1 MLLVLGCGEA
11 GNTSSNSSTGA
22 AGSGGSLPDGGGT
35 GGSGS
40 GTCTW
45 PSTIDENAFFPA
57 GIPHEDGGSPGLP
70 NLSLEIVGASL
81 LEWSEGKEWL
91 VAVRNNGSTTLHE
104 SIIVSFIDAN
114 GMLIGAAEGWID
126 GSLCRIGASTLERC
140 LGAGEVGIATALI
153 SAQDLMVEDV
163 TREVK
168 RIHYFFNGLVDPNA
182 TKFTDVTLQNV
193 VLAKAGGMAT
203 SLSGTMANHGT
214 FAIRDPEVRFYPING
229 AGRPLEL
236 ALDRADMTVAP
247 GSTWDF
253 NMPLCGPIDKYAL
266 FARYTG
272 Q

>member
-104 SIIVSFIDAN
+104 RIIVSFIDAS
-114 GMLIGAAEGWID
+114 GMLIGAAEV
-126 GSLCRIGASTLERC
+126 GS
-140 LGAGEVGIATALI
+140 ATALI

-182 TKFTDVTLQNV
+182 TKFTDVTLQN
-193 VLAKAGGMAT
+193 
-203 SLSGTMANHGT
+203 
-214 FAIRDPEVRFYPING
+214 
-229 AGRPLEL
+229 
-236 ALDRADMTVAP
+236 
-247 GSTWDF
+247 
-253 NMPLCGPIDKYAL
+253 
-266 FARYTG
+266 
-272 Q
+272 